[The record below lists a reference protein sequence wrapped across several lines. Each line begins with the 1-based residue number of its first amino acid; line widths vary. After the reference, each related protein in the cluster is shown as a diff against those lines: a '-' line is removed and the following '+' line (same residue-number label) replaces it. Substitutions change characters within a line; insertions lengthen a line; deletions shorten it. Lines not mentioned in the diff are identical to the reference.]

1 MKKNCRDGMPKKYTN
16 KVGKMQNEGEVHKPT
31 FCIFFTLECNCTSFS
46 VLILL
51 LYFFWSVT
59 MQYKNVSSVNATP
72 GLETASTVYKR
83 FTSPSLYIRAPTV

>member
-31 FCIFFTLECNCTSFS
+31 FLTLECNCTSFS

-59 MQYKNVSSVNATP
+59 IQYKNVSSVNATP

-83 FTSPSLYIRAPTV
+83 FIYKSKPIRAPAV